1 MVGWLI
7 AAQSTDVNII
17 RTPGTSDVKLTQLWI
32 CGQILATL
40 HHKEI
45 YFISL
50 IYTVFLVKMEKKS
63 LQACADFII
72 NDCNYECTL

>member
-32 CGQILATL
+32 YGQILATL

-45 YFISL
+45 YFIGIL
-50 IYTVFLVKMEKKS
+50 YTDFLVSFTVLSIMEIKIFAGLCRLHS
-63 LQACADFII
+63 Q
-72 NDCNYECTL
+72 